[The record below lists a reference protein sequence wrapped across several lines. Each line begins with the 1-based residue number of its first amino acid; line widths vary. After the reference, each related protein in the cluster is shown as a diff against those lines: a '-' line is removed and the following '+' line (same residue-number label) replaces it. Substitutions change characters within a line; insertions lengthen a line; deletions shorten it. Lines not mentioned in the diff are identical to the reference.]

1 MFSWIS
7 STKLSARM
15 IAGAF
20 LTVAVVVAITDWVF
34 ITRFRRA
41 SEQAMTARA
50 AAFTAVADQAK
61 NHTAAL
67 HQKGTFSTAELLK
80 ELAADRA
87 AGKPYT
93 QSRIFGTIPVV
104 AGWTAAQSAA
114 ASENLEFR
122 LAAFNARNQ
131 ENEPRAGTFEA
142 STLEALDAQVKAG
155 GPEVIS
161 RVDEQTNTLHYMRAI
176 RLTSD
181 CMLCHGEPGN
191 EFDTD
196 KDGKDPLGFAMEGWK
211 AGDMH
216 GAYHLRMPL
225 TELDGQV
232 AGFLWAGLGWT
243 APAAALAL
251 GLYGWMFSRVLGRP
265 VAALIE
271 RVRDIAQGEGDLTQR
286 VQVRSRDEI
295 GQLATW
301 FNTFIERMHDVMVEV
316 SGNTNNVAAAST
328 QIAAS
333 SEEMAA
339 GMKQQTEQITH
350 MSAAVEQMSAS
361 VIEVARKSADAA
373 CRAQD
378 SGKAAGEGGQV
389 VAETIQG
396 MRAIAEAV
404 TAGASSVQE
413 LGQRGEQIGEIIKV
427 INDIADQTNLLAL
440 NAAIEAAR
448 AGEHGRGFAVVAD
461 EVRKLADR
469 TTKATEEIA
478 RSIQA
483 IQQETQG
490 AVARMNT
497 GTQQVDAGVARATK
511 AGESLRAIVAS
522 ADDVAAMIRSI
533 AAAAEQQSA
542 AGEEVSRNIQG
553 INSVTSETALGA
565 EQAAQAAAE
574 LSSKAESLRGLVS
587 RFKLNPEATH
597 ARMHA

>member
-1 MFSWIS
+1 MLNRIR
-7 STKLSARM
+7 STRLSARM
-15 IAGAF
+15 IAGTLLAI
-20 LTVAVVVAITDWVF
+20 AVVVGITDWVF
-34 ITRFRRA
+34 IVRFREA
-41 SEQAMTARA
+41 AEQAMTDRA

-61 NHTAAL
+61 NHTASL

-80 ELAADRA
+80 ELAEDRA

-114 ASENLEFR
+114 ASEHLEFR
-122 LAAFNARNQ
+122 LTAFNARNAD
-131 ENEPRAGTFEA
+131 NEPAAGSFEA
-142 STLEALDAQVKAG
+142 DTLEHLGAQVKSG
-155 GPEVIS
+155 GSDVIS
-161 RVDEQTNTLHYMRAI
+161 RVDEATNTLHYMRAI
-176 RLTSD
+176 RLTAD
-181 CMLCHGEPGN
+181 CMLCHGDPGN

-211 AGDMH
+211 PGDMH

-225 TELDGQV
+225 DEVDSQV
-232 AGFLWAGLGWT
+232 AGFLWAGVAWS
-243 APAAALAL
+243 APAIIGAMLV
-251 GLYGWMFSRVLGRP
+251 YGWMFSRVLGRP
-265 VAALIE
+265 VNELIE
-271 RVRDIAQGEGDLTQR
+271 RIRDIAQGEGDLTQR
-286 VQVRSRDEI
+286 VAVRSGDEI
-295 GQLATW
+295 GQLAGW
-301 FNTFIERMHDVMVEV
+301 FNKFVERMHDVMVEV

-339 GMKQQTEQITH
+339 GMQQQTDQITQ

-361 VIEVARKSADAA
+361 VIEVARKSVDAA
-373 CRAQD
+373 GRAQD
-378 SGKAAGEGGQV
+378 SGKAAGEGGKV
-389 VAETIQG
+389 VEETIQG

-413 LGQRGEQIGEIIKV
+413 LGRRGEQIGEIIKV

-478 RSIQA
+478 QSIQA

-490 AVARMNT
+490 AVARMHT
-497 GTQQVDAGVARATK
+497 GTSQVEVGVVRATK
-511 AGESLRAIVAS
+511 AGESLRAIVSS
-522 ADDVAAMIRSI
+522 AEDVASMIRSI

-542 AGEEVSRNIQG
+542 AGEQVSRSIQG
-553 INSVTSETALGA
+553 INLVTSETAVGA
-565 EQAAQAAAE
+565 QQAAQAAAD
-574 LSSKAESLRGLVS
+574 LSAKAESLRGLVS
-587 RFKLNPEATH
+587 SFKLDPHATR
-597 ARMHA
+597 ARGRG